1 MQTRLQLPQGASCF
15 TFEEA
20 RARRALENRVV
31 SVFEGW
37 GYDEIVPPLFDDAAT
52 FDSSLASRLYTFT
65 GREGTTLALRPD
77 FTSLVAKIAAGR
89 LRQVKEPLRL
99 YYSGEVVRYE
109 PPRAGRQSEF
119 HQMGLE
125 FLGGA
130 GATADIEVIAI
141 AIECLEAVG
150 VTDFVVAL
158 GHAEIV
164 TSLLDHAGLG
174 AHDSGREAAL
184 DGLNRRDPVAV
195 AEALS
200 NASSKAGGAESSSSR
215 RALIGLAEDNGIR
228 QSLDA
233 ARAVLGGNE
242 RAQAA
247 LDEIASI
254 TRTLEEAGLRHRV
267 ALDLSES
274 RSLDYYTGLVFR
286 IYAAGLGF
294 EVGGGGRYDALLG
307 RLGRP
312 MKAIGFMLGLDRLAL
327 LVERQGAPLAEP
339 MPPLAKVAGRT
350 LGESVREARDRRAQG
365 ERIRFEGPA

>member
-1 MQTRLQLPQGASCF
+1 MPARLQLPQGASCF

-20 RARRALENRVV
+20 RARRALEARVV

-52 FDSSLASRLYTFT
+52 FDPSLASRLYTFT

-89 LRQVKEPLRL
+89 LRQVEAPLRL

-125 FLGGA
+125 FLGGGGPA
-130 GATADIEVIAI
+130 ADIEVIAI

-150 VTDFVVAL
+150 VTDFILAL
-158 GHAEIV
+158 GHAGVV
-164 TSLLDHAGLG
+164 TSLLDEVGFTPE
-174 AHDSGREAAL
+174 DPRREMAL
-184 DGLNRRDPVAV
+184 ESLNRRDPLTLAK
-195 AEALS
+195 ALEGGGGS
-200 NASSKAGGAESSSSR
+200 DAAG
-215 RALIGLAEDNGIR
+215 RALVGLAEDNGIR

-233 ARAVLGGNE
+233 ARTALRGIG
-242 RAQAA
+242 RARAA
-247 LDEIASI
+247 LDDLESV
-254 TRTLEEAGLRHRV
+254 TKTLEEAGLRGRV
-267 ALDLSES
+267 AIDLSES

-286 IYAAGLGF
+286 IYGGGLGF
-294 EVGGGGRYDALLG
+294 DVGGGGRYDALLG

-312 MKAIGFMLGLDRLAL
+312 MPAIGFMLGLDRLAL
-327 LVERQGAPLAEP
+327 LVARQSTARTED
-339 MPPLAKVAGRT
+339 VARPARVKGKT
-350 LGESVREARDRRAQG
+350 LGESVREARARRSRA
-365 ERIRFEGPA
+365 EKIRFEGPA